1 MVALNGTYQA
11 DPNAVSS
18 FTPVPPGMYQ
28 VMLVNSKMNSKNTG
42 ISCEFD
48 IVSGEFQGRK
58 LFMNLSL
65 FAENKT
71 AAEIGQRHLNDM
83 CVATGKLAISDTSEL
98 HGITMQAKVKLRKD
112 DPTQNDITGFAPLDG
127 AVQAQPVTQAQPAVQ
142 PAVRPAAQQTATPSN
157 APPWKR

>member
-28 VMLVNSKMNSKNTG
+28 VMLVNSKMNSKGTG

-58 LFMNLSL
+58 LFMNLSI
-65 FAENKT
+65 FAENRT
-71 AAEIGQRHLNDM
+71 AAEIGQRYLNEM

-127 AVQAQPVTQAQPAVQ
+127 AAPAQTVTQAQAPAQ
-142 PAVRPAAQQTATPSN
+142 PAAQQAATPSN

>member
-1 MVALNGTYQA
+1 MVSLNGTYQA

-18 FTPVPPGMYQ
+18 FTPVPAGIYQ

-48 IVSGEFQGRK
+48 IVSGEYQGRK
-58 LFMNLSL
+58 LFTNLSL
-65 FAENKT
+65 FSENKT
-71 AAEIGQRHLNDM
+71 AAEIAQRQLNDM

-112 DPTQNDITGFAPLDG
+112 DATQNDITGFMPLDG
-127 AVQAQPVTQAQPAVQ
+127 AAQSQPVTS
-142 PAVRPAAQQTATPSN
+142 QTAPVTTGATAPATGN
-157 APPWKR
+157 APPPWKRP